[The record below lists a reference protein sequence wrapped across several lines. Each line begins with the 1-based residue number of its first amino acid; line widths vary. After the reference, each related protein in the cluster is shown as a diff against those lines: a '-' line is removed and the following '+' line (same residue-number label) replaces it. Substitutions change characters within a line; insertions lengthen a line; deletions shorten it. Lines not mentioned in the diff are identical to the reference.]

1 MIFLVFSRAASSTM
15 RWLST
20 ESLAR
25 AEESSLVA
33 RACRARSCQPMALS
47 VRHCSASPSGSRTAS
62 FCRDTSRDRMV
73 SRRGRRE
80 RWHNGHR
87 NLHSLLPDTSFF
99 CEPALGTGTQ
109 APWNQSRHSS
119 HCSMKPLAVLRHRQN
134 FTSSM
139 CSTRAIL
146 ARLAARS
153 EWMATSSCCS
163 RALKAATT
171 AAGSR
176 VSSRTLRASS
186 SRPCSFSSSSFTRLR
201 LLLLVPY
208 TPMSTR
214 GLSTW
219 RDQPQVS
226 KDEHHRVTQQLTS
239 PTSRY
244 LFLI

>member
-1 MIFLVFSRAASSTM
+1 M

-25 AEESSLVA
+25 VEESSSVA

-47 VRHCSASPSGSRTAS
+47 VRHCSASSSGSRTGS

-73 SRRGRRE
+73 SSRE
-80 RWHNGHR
+80 RWHSGHR

-99 CEPALGTGTQ
+99 CEAALGKGTQ

-119 HCSMKPLAVLRHRQN
+119 HCSMKPPAVLRHRQN
-134 FTSSM
+134 FTSLM
-139 CSTRAIL
+139 HSTRAI
-146 ARLAARS
+146 LAARS
-153 EWMATSSCCS
+153 EWMASSSCCS

-171 AAGSR
+171 AAGSH
-176 VSSRTLRASS
+176 VSSTLSSRSLSASS
-186 SRPCSFSSSSFTRLR
+186 SFSSSSFTH

-208 TPMSTR
+208 TPMSTC

-219 RDQPQVS
+219 RDRPKES
-226 KDEHHRVTQQLTS
+226 KDERHGVTQQLTS
-239 PTSRY
+239 LAGVCFQHKLMS
-244 LFLI
+244 F